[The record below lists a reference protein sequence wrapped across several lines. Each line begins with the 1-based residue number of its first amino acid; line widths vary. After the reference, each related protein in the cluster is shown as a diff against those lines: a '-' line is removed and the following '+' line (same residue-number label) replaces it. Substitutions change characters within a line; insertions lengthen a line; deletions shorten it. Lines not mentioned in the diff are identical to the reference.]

1 MSYDCIIIGAGIS
14 GLTLAYELKK
24 AGQRVLLLEAGQR
37 VGGAINSDRSSE
49 GFLFESGPN
58 TVVSKDPK
66 LWEHF
71 SELGIADQ
79 RVVARP
85 TSSKRY
91 VLRNGKLAPLPMDP
105 ISFFRTP
112 LLTRAAKLRV
122 FAEPIMPRAPTSDES
137 VAAFFARRVGVDITQ
152 QFVDPF
158 VSGVY
163 AGDPD
168 QLSIRAAFP
177 RMWEAEQRGGSLLR
191 GFLTTPRP
199 KRAKGEQRPKS
210 EMFNFV
216 RGLSTWTEALGKALE
231 DITWLNSRATK
242 LEEQNGTWTVQV
254 ERQGE
259 QIELSSPRVVISTPA
274 DVAADLVSKLD
285 YAAANALRAIP
296 YPPVVIVHLA
306 YRREQV
312 EHPLDGFGMLCP
324 IREKRR
330 VLGVLWPSSLFPGRA
345 PDGMLVTS
353 SFIAGARRPHQA
365 ELSEQELIELAV
377 ADHRELVGAK
387 GDPVLA
393 RVFVAKRAIP
403 QYTIGHLS
411 RIAAVERME
420 AAHHGLHLLANYRG
434 GISVPQ
440 CWTNA
445 RALAERIL
453 QGA

>member
-14 GLTLAYELKK
+14 GLSLAYELKK
-24 AGQRVLLLEAGQR
+24 AGQRVLLLEASAR
-37 VGGAINSDRSSE
+37 VGGAINSDLSNE
-49 GFLFESGPN
+49 GFVLESGPN
-58 TVVSKDPK
+58 TVVSKDPA
-66 LWEHF
+66 LWQHF
-71 SELGIADQ
+71 SELGIEDQ
-79 RVVARP
+79 RLVARP

-91 VLRNGKLAPLPMDP
+91 VLRNGQLSPLPMGP
-105 ISFFRTP
+105 GSFFRTP
-112 LLTRAAKLRV
+112 LLTRMAKLRI

-137 VAAFFARRVGVDITQ
+137 VAAFFSRRVGMDITQ

-177 RMWEAEQRGGSLLR
+177 RMWEAEQRGGSLIR
-191 GFLTTPRP
+191 GMLTAPRP
-199 KRAKGEQRPKS
+199 KRAKGQPRPKN
-210 EMFNFV
+210 EMFNFE
-216 RGLSTWTEALGKALE
+216 RGLSTWTEALGAALG
-231 DITWLNSRATK
+231 DAIWLNTRATK
-242 LEEQNGTWTVQV
+242 VQEQNGTWAIQV

-259 QIELSSPRVVISTPA
+259 QIELSSRRLVIATPA
-274 DVAADLVSKLD
+274 DVAADLIGNLD

-296 YPPVVIVHLA
+296 YPPVIIVHLG
-306 YRREQV
+306 YRRDQV

-345 PDGMLVTS
+345 PEGMLLTS
-353 SFIAGARRPHQA
+353 SFLAGARRPEQA
-365 ELSEQELIELAV
+365 KLSEAELIELAV

-420 AAHHGLHLLANYRG
+420 AAHSGLHLLANYRG

-445 RALAERIL
+445 CALAEQIV
-453 QGA
+453 QEA